1 MTPSDAL
8 MPPANSLVAFE
19 AAARHQSIT
28 LAAAELNVTGAA
40 VSRQVR
46 KLEEHLGCAL
56 FERFHRRV
64 RLTPQG
70 STLHR
75 ALFEGLGQIGQACR
89 ELTVGTDP
97 QQVTVG
103 STIAFASLWLMPRI
117 PGFSAANPDI
127 ALRYIV
133 ADRLVDRLEDDLDLA
148 VLYGPGDWPGYVS
161 TLLFGD
167 DIIPVCSPRY
177 RAERAEMRTPAD
189 LLAERL
195 IHIESENRSWET
207 WPVWFAKMGIME
219 PPRGRSER
227 FNDYM
232 MGMQAAA
239 ESHGVMLGWRG
250 LIADHLTRGTLV
262 PAVPGSVP
270 AAGGYYQ
277 LLPMH
282 RPVSPAT
289 RLLREWIEAQVCAIK
304 PGPDAAGT
312 EAIQG

>member
-1 MTPSDAL
+1 MTHSDAL
-8 MPPANSLVAFE
+8 LPPANSLVAFE

-28 LAAAELNVTGAA
+28 MAAAELNVTGAA

-46 KLEEHLGCAL
+46 KLEAHLGCAL

-70 STLHR
+70 SMLHR
-75 ALFEGLGQIGQACR
+75 ALFEGLSQIGQACR
-89 ELTVGTDP
+89 ELTVGSNP
-97 QQVTVG
+97 QQITVG

-117 PGFSAANPDI
+117 PSFSIANPDI

-133 ADRLVDRLEDDLDLA
+133 ADRLVDRLDDDLDLV

-167 DIIPVCSPRY
+167 DIIPVCSPLY
-177 RAERAEMRTPAD
+177 RAEHPDMRTPAD
-189 LLAERL
+189 LPGERL

-207 WPVWFAKMGIME
+207 WPIWFAKMGIAE
-219 PPRGRSER
+219 PPRGRAER
-227 FNDYM
+227 FNNYL
-232 MGMQAAA
+232 MGMQAAI

-250 LIADHLTRGTLV
+250 LIIDHLTRGDLV

-277 LLPMH
+277 LLPIN
-282 RPVSPAT
+282 RSPSPAT
-289 RLLREWIEAQVCAIK
+289 KLLQEWIELQARAVRR
-304 PGPDAAGT
+304 
-312 EAIQG
+312 EAS